1 VSVNNQHSGFCRQ
14 LDLKKCEF
22 TGVLKAIFLAAVMLV
37 SARDASAID
46 FPDVI
51 ADPLLARPPKL
62 GTGIMLPDDEM
73 PLSCP
78 VSKDFTSS
86 LALGE
91 AVDIALCNNPQ
102 IKMAWAAIKV
112 QSAAVGE
119 ARAAYLPTVSATVNR
134 LRNHTTYPGS
144 DVASTSME
152 GTTIYGSLSWRLFD
166 FGGRAANRISANKLL
181 DAALTSHDATL
192 QKTLAAIVQ
201 TYFEAMTAQA
211 ALTAKNETVRI
222 AEATLNAV
230 NKREAKGVSSQND
243 TLQANTALAREAL
256 GQQRAQGDYRKAL
269 AVLVQ
274 LMGMPANTQVILPD
288 VTDDL
293 SADAAK
299 SLDLWLA
306 DAEQRHPAILAARAQ
321 RDAAGDRVVVA
332 RSEGLPTVDFTA
344 NYYENGYPGQGL
356 QSTKTQVST
365 VGFTLTIPV
374 FDGFSRTYKIRG
386 AQAQVEQ
393 REAELQDTEHQ
404 VLAEIVKAHADAV
417 SSLGNLQSS
426 DALLKAAQASLA
438 SSMRRYDKGAADV
451 LELLN
456 AQSALA
462 EARQERVRCIDEWR
476 SARLRLMANAGALD
490 RASIPANVH

>member
-1 VSVNNQHSGFCRQ
+1 
-14 LDLKKCEF
+14 
-22 TGVLKAIFLAAVMLV
+22 
-37 SARDASAID
+37 
-46 FPDVI
+46 
-51 ADPLLARPPKL
+51 
-62 GTGIMLPDDEM
+62 
-73 PLSCP
+73 
-78 VSKDFTSS
+78 
-86 LALGE
+86 
-91 AVDIALCNNPQ
+91 
-102 IKMAWAAIKV
+102 
-112 QSAAVGE
+112 
-119 ARAAYLPTVSATVNR
+119 
-134 LRNHTTYPGS
+134 
-144 DVASTSME
+144 
-152 GTTIYGSLSWRLFD
+152 
-166 FGGRAANRISANKLL
+166 
-181 DAALTSHDATL
+181 
-192 QKTLAAIVQ
+192 
-201 TYFEAMTAQA
+201 
-211 ALTAKNETVRI
+211 
-222 AEATLNAV
+222 
-230 NKREAKGVSSQND
+230 
-243 TLQANTALAREAL
+243 
-256 GQQRAQGDYRKAL
+256 
-269 AVLVQ
+269 
-274 LMGMPANTQVILPD
+274 
-288 VTDDL
+288 
-293 SADAAK
+293 
-299 SLDLWLA
+299 
-306 DAEQRHPAILAARAQ
+306 
-321 RDAAGDRVVVA
+321 
-332 RSEGLPTVDFTA
+332 VDFTA